1 VNNRL
6 ITSDWIPTVNK
17 NISKAQAET
26 IVLHVFNEAKRHKID
41 PLLLLAIIRSESTF
55 NSNAG
60 SSEGARGLMQVLP
73 RWHRD
78 KIRGRNI
85 NDVKVNI
92 EVGTTIIND
101 CLNKYNDNV
110 NRALGCYLGGRSA
123 KYVAK
128 SSATHRELKQT
139 LVTQMFVRSNLSLYC
154 LTLIN
159 QDITTHN
166 LLNWNTATSCLLLMA
181 DHRIF
186 NMLTLNHTLEDSH
199 ELADAFYKAIKE
211 CPFEK
216 NKDLTGWADAKILFD
231 IVVKHYLI
239 EEGKDSTILEK
250 KITIR
255 DPDPK
260 ISDDMNSYLVVELL
274 MSQLSGRVRLIL
286 NFPVSY

>member
-1 VNNRL
+1 MIRQFLLIVSLVFIQITSAYAFDPIRVNNRL

-55 NSNAG
+55 NSNAR

-110 NRALGCYLGGRSA
+110 NRALGCYLGDRSA
-123 KYVAK
+123 EYVAK
-128 SSATHRELKQT
+128 ISATHRELKQI
-139 LVTQMFVRSNLSLYC
+139 LVTQMFVREQPITVLSDFNKPRHYHTQLAELEYRY
-154 LTLIN
+154 LMLALN
-159 QDITTHN
+159 GGSPDI
-166 LLNWNTATSCLLLMA
+166 
-181 DHRIF
+181 
-186 NMLTLNHTLEDSH
+186 
-199 ELADAFYKAIKE
+199 
-211 CPFEK
+211 
-216 NKDLTGWADAKILFD
+216 
-231 IVVKHYLI
+231 
-239 EEGKDSTILEK
+239 
-250 KITIR
+250 
-255 DPDPK
+255 
-260 ISDDMNSYLVVELL
+260 
-274 MSQLSGRVRLIL
+274 
-286 NFPVSY
+286 